1 MSEAKS
7 IEETEHVKI
16 ETTTEIEASDTATSM
31 SCSGSAVHENIVT
44 AGEDLVRLLEYL
56 RLQVRF

>member
-16 ETTTEIEASDTATSM
+16 ETTTEIEATSM